1 MGFRASRYREL
12 IAASW
17 RVLRGSGLRSLLIY
31 FLQWAG
37 FYRCLRVYSHPGFR
51 ERESARIP
59 IELGELREDELGDYA
74 SLMPDCDLDAI
85 RRRMAQGDICTTAR
99 LPSGSRELIGFCW
112 TALGRAWV
120 EFVECEIELDDRAA
134 YGYDQFVSSK
144 YRGVAIAAALESYRD
159 VKLREQGVNLSVY
172 GVWSENTVSVGRIDQ
187 RAPAGSESGVLH
199 SYRLLGWHWNR
210 LELYPSKYK
219 PLLRLVSNT
228 GR

>member
-1 MGFRASRYREL
+1 
-12 IAASW
+12 
-17 RVLRGSGLRSLLIY
+17 
-31 FLQWAG
+31 
-37 FYRCLRVYSHPGFR
+37 
-51 ERESARIP
+51 
-59 IELGELREDELGDYA
+59 
-74 SLMPDCDLDAI
+74 
-85 RRRMAQGDICTTAR
+85 
-99 LPSGSRELIGFCW
+99 
-112 TALGRAWV
+112 
-120 EFVECEIELDDRAA
+120 
-134 YGYDQFVSSK
+134 
-144 YRGVAIAAALESYRD
+144 